1 MSINEHDRGRTVSKW
16 LQKPRRMSRSN
27 TYTVSY
33 ADKLLWFLWHL
44 SFCFVKR
51 FCNKLSQN
59 LLWCNHPLLIAATA
73 WFSST
78 IHEESYQERYITCI
92 SSYTCDKVECRDRWD
107 DQVLQFLSRIPRAF
121 VLLIGNG
128 TARPTTAIYM
138 LVIQTTSV
146 DITVLKPIERRV
158 ANIFDS
164 IAKRQSMRCKWERSV
179 WRFRWWSQ
187 PVPKS
192 KNGKEKEGKQTSS
205 IGRLAESMMILVVE
219 SRKDQV

>member
-1 MSINEHDRGRTVSKW
+1 M
-16 LQKPRRMSRSN
+16 RSLIKN
-27 TYTVSY
+27 STLHASAPT
-33 ADKLLWFLWHL
+33 
-44 SFCFVKR
+44 FVA
-51 FCNKLSQN
+51 KLSAVTGETTKYYN
-59 LLWCNHPLLIAATA
+59 FCP
-73 WFSST
+73 
-78 IHEESYQERYITCI
+78 ESQE
-92 SSYTCDKVECRDRWD
+92 
-107 DQVLQFLSRIPRAF
+107 LF

-187 PVPKS
+187 PVLKS

-219 SRKDQV
+219 SRKDHV